1 VTNLPRM
8 ARMLLVDDNA
18 MDVELALD
26 AFNEV
31 RLSNQ
36 IDVARSG
43 QEALDR
49 LFGRGPRADRGRHPL
64 PDLILL
70 DLKMPGI
77 DGFEVLRQIKGTPV
91 LRRIPVVIL
100 TSSRE
105 EGDRAMS
112 YDTGANSYVV
122 KPLSFVGLLEVVKK
136 IHDYWLALNVG
147 PPLPDIDVV
156 KPA

>member
-8 ARMLLVDDNA
+8 ARILLVDDNA

-49 LFGRGPRADRGRHPL
+49 LFGRHQRLANQTLTRLSRVCVDLPLDQIAHLVLVARGR
-64 PDLILL
+64 L
-70 DLKMPGI
+70 D
-77 DGFEVLRQIKGTPV
+77 
-91 LRRIPVVIL
+91 RIPPMRRHVSL
-100 TSSRE
+100 QTTSAATR
-105 EGDRAMS
+105 
-112 YDTGANSYVV
+112 
-122 KPLSFVGLLEVVKK
+122 P
-136 IHDYWLALNVG
+136 G
-147 PPLPDIDVV
+147 PP
-156 KPA
+156 AG